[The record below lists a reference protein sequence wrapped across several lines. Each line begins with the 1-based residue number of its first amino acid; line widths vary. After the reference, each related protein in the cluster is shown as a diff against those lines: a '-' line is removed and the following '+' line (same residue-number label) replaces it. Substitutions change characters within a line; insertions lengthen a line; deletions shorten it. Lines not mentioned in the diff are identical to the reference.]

1 MKLLYHLPH
10 NITYSH
16 TAKTFSEL
24 SLEEV
29 VSYLK
34 LIYKDVE
41 TFQQLFLSKI
51 EFIPNLKK
59 IELELG
65 NRFKNTHPFT
75 TEEICNLKNKEV
87 QYLAN
92 FYFENSFPEQVKN
105 YQTKNLQ
112 QKIIENISKD
122 QDIYHPDYYWLGAPA
137 SLSDLVKNK
146 SPVTI
151 NKIDYYEITEE
162 HSYIEIE
169 LKKVRKLKLHENTE
183 FLICNSCNIE
193 SIDLNIKLKL
203 LEANEN
209 EITQMQFNK
218 DLIEATLWENPLEYL
233 KINENL
239 KTVWLSHPKNH
250 NIVIDNSIN
259 NKEVEINYN
268 IN

>member
-1 MKLLYHLPH
+1 M
-10 NITYSH
+10 T
-16 TAKTFSEL
+16 T
-24 SLEEV
+24 EV
-29 VSYLK
+29 ILIYLK

-41 TFQQLFLSKI
+41 TCQQLFLSKI
-51 EFIPNLKK
+51 EFIPNLKN
-59 IELELG
+59 IEFELG
-65 NRFKNTHPFT
+65 NRFKKTHPLT
-75 TEEICNLKNKEV
+75 TEEISNLKNKEV

-92 FYFENSFPEQVKN
+92 FYFEYSFPEQVKN

-146 SPVTI
+146 NPVTI

-193 SIDLNIKLKL
+193 TIDLNIKLKL

-209 EITQMQFNK
+209 EITEMELNK